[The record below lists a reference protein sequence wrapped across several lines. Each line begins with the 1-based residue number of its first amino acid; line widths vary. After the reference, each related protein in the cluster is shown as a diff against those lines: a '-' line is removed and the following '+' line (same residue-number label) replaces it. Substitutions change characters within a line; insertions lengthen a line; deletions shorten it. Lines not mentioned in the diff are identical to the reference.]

1 MELKPHC
8 TGTPLRI
15 RAPSRVFQSYTNG
28 WYTVIGDLGKGRP
41 RLEIWFDL
49 FPGYPNRRFYAGFRS
64 EDRQEIVSLTKRLS
78 KSLWPVREVGHKDI
92 AGEKSTF
99 LSRRLRRNEF
109 NLPILEKYGQ
119 GRTFYGIY
127 DPTRTTQDIVN
138 PHFVIRAATFISDV
152 VNTLTRTKV
161 NEEQREVYPRCE
173 NRKRVASHVYRERNS
188 YLATERKSQD
198 RYKCYVC
205 GFHYENLYG
214 KLGVAFAE
222 AHHLIPL
229 NKVQGPRRTHIE
241 DLVTVCAN
249 CHRMLHRMKGE
260 RGDVEKLKAIVR
272 NNRKKRA

>member
-1 MELKPHC
+1 MAGIQLSVILVKDDPGWKYGLIFSLAIQ
-8 TGTPLRI
+8 TVDSMRASVLRI
-15 RAPSRVFQSYTNG
+15 GRKLSPLPSVSQSRSG
-28 WYTVIGDLGKGRP
+28 RSVRLG
-41 RLEIWFDL
+41 
-49 FPGYPNRRFYAGFRS
+49 
-64 EDRQEIVSLTKRLS
+64 
-78 KSLWPVREVGHKDI
+78 
-92 AGEKSTF
+92 
-99 LSRRLRRNEF
+99 